1 MCLSGVRIFCEVKL
15 LSLERLFLSLAAKNS
30 EEVTEQTQFQ
40 ARDVELDLSK
50 AFVVIGSRGVGSLY
64 IVRGQLDGCGRE

>member
-30 EEVTEQTQFQ
+30 EEVTEQTQ

-50 AFVVIGSRGVGSLY
+50 AFVVIGSRGEGSLY
-64 IVRGQLDGCGRE
+64 IVRGQLDGCGWE